1 MLDVHLFP
9 HMSSSKPKKLPLIKP
24 PRLNPGDLIGVVSP
38 AGPVDKSEMKPDLD
52 LLISSGF
59 KFRAAPHLYDRHDYL
74 AGDDEDRLSDLHAM
88 FLDREIRAIFC
99 ARGGYGSLRL
109 LDKIDYDL
117 IREHPKIIV
126 GYSDIT
132 ALLMAIYDKTG
143 LITFHGPMVR
153 GLSSVSVNSL
163 KSLLLILSSEQP
175 VSFSPMEGNPLIS
188 GRAEGPLMGG
198 NLSLIC
204 HLIGTPFFPSLDGC
218 ILIIE
223 DRGEPL
229 YRIDRMLT
237 HLALAGQI
245 KGLAGLI
252 GGDFVDCGNK
262 SAIEGLLHTLASDL
276 KIPLITGFPSGHGL
290 KNLALP
296 LGMPAHLDTDLM
308 TLSTLEPCVI

>member
-9 HMSSSKPKKLPLIKP
+9 HMSSSKPKKLPIIKP

-38 AGPVDKSEMKPDLD
+38 AGPVDESELKPDLD
-52 LLISSGF
+52 LLMASGF
-59 KFRAAPHLYDRHDYL
+59 AVREAPHLYDRHDYL
-74 AGDDEDRLSDLHAM
+74 AGDDDARLSDLHAM
-88 FLDREIRAIFC
+88 FLDRHIRAIFC

-109 LDKIDYDL
+109 LDSIDYDL

-132 ALLMAIYDKTG
+132 ALLMAIYKKTG

-153 GLSSVSVNSL
+153 GLSAVSDSSVE
-163 KSLLLILSSEQP
+163 SLLQIVSSAQP
-175 VSFSPMEGNPLIS
+175 VSFSPMEGKPFIS
-188 GRAEGPLMGG
+188 GKVEGPLMGG

-204 HLIGTPFFPSLDGC
+204 HLIGTDFFPSFDGC
-218 ILIIE
+218 ILLIE

-237 HLALAGQI
+237 HLALAGKL
-245 KGLAGLI
+245 KGIAGLI
-252 GGDFVDCGNK
+252 GGDFVDCGDM
-262 SAIEGLLHTLASDL
+262 SAIEDLLHALASDM
-276 KIPLITGFPSGHGL
+276 KIPLITGFPAGHGL

-296 LGMPAHLDTDLM
+296 LGMPAQLDTDLM
-308 TLSTLEPCVI
+308 TLSTLESCVI